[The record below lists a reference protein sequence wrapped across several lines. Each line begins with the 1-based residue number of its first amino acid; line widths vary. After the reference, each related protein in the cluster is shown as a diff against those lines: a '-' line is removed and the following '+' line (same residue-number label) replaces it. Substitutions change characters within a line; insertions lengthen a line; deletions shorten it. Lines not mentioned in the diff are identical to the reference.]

1 MRRRNRAQFFVAIF
15 KTIGLQSKG
24 QTALM
29 PQPTKRSLDMTQKIV
44 NEVIAA
50 EINTLEAEG
59 KALAEMWTTICKADK
74 ARFTKSVKADG
85 FDTRLGKLMQKL
97 KAEGGERISSDRLKD
112 CNINGIDKRRRAEAL
127 WFVENETEARAFI
140 KASKK
145 GFTNLT
151 ALQAAMRKAAKA
163 VEPKAET
170 NEVEPKSNV
179 GPTNEV
185 EAKPEAKPTP
195 EALVLA
201 LLTQCRENDIPVS
214 EVLAIL
220 NQKVKPQN
228 KKAVA

>member
-1 MRRRNRAQFFVAIF
+1 
-15 KTIGLQSKG
+15 
-24 QTALM
+24 
-29 PQPTKRSLDMTQKIV
+29 MTQKIV
-44 NEVIAA
+44 NEVIPA
-50 EINTLEAEG
+50 EANTLELEG
-59 KALAEMWTTICKADK
+59 KALAEKWVAICKADK
-74 ARFTKSVKADG
+74 ARFTSSIKADG

-97 KAEGGERISSDRLKD
+97 KAEGGERISSDRLRD
-112 CNINGIDKRRRAEAL
+112 CSINSIDKRRRSEAL

-145 GFTNLT
+145 GFTSLT

-163 VEPKAET
+163 AEPKAEST

-201 LLTQCRENDIPVS
+201 LLEQCREHGIPVS
-214 EVLAIL
+214 EVKAIL
-220 NQKVKPQN
+220 NRKVPAKN
-228 KKAVA
+228 KKAAA